1 MSDPFTA
8 LAEALGVAQAADAPM
23 ASALLTAVLEAERR
37 GQPLPVF
44 EDAAVEYAEWAAFA
58 APPEREAMFAAC
70 ARELATQPS
79 HAVQVKRLI
88 AACFKRLSAADR
100 AAFLEWAGRQ

>member
-1 MSDPFTA
+1 MSDAFTA
-8 LAEALGVAQAADAPM
+8 LAEAVGVASCHNDVMTRALI
-23 ASALLTAVLEAERR
+23 SAILESERR
-37 GQPLPVF
+37 GPPLPVF
-44 EDAAVEYAEWAAFA
+44 EDAAQEYADWAAFA
-58 APPEREAMFAAC
+58 SPPEREAMFAAC
-70 ARELATQPS
+70 ARELAGQPA